1 MRMVKPQQ
9 FETGLAGALLRGAII
24 IRPDQESAAGP
35 FLGRIGEPERLVD
48 HTVFSQHR
56 TAAFVW
62 KGVASVSTN
71 RRVHLRLKHDGRQF
85 VPPTS
90 VPSGGFSQKRSD
102 K

>member
-1 MRMVKPQQ
+1 MIKPQQ
-9 FETGLAGALLRGAII
+9 LETGLAGALLRGTVIV
-24 IRPDQESAAGP
+24 RPDQESASRP
-35 FLGRIGEPERLVD
+35 FLGRIWQPKRLVND
-48 HTVFSQHR
+48 AVFPQHR
-56 TAAFVW
+56 TAAFVR

-71 RRVHLRLKHDGRQF
+71 RRVHLGLKHDRHQF